1 MIDRAAIERRKSITA
16 GCVAGTVIMFIV
28 GMFIFS
34 FALAKFLDS

>member
-1 MIDRAAIERRKSITA
+1 MDRAAIQRRKLITA
-16 GCVAGTVIMFIV
+16 ACVAAAVVMFIV